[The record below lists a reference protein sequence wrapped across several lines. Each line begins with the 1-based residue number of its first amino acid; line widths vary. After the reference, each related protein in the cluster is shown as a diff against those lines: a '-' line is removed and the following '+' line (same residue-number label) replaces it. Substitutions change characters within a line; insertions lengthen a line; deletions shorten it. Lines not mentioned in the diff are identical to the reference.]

1 MPLSETTVMAASTAD
16 AVLHEAIDYWEPN
29 LAYWWL
35 MVVIGAS
42 ALLLPLLMLQYVPTQ
57 DGPAHL
63 GTAALLL
70 DLDRGTGSTVQ
81 ALYQPA
87 WKFSTN
93 QIYQFAL
100 VTLGHWMP
108 LPVAER
114 ILLMAMV
121 LLVPFGVATAQR
133 MLDGGDRPPWAAIL
147 ALPAVTL
154 PVFDLGFLNFF
165 LGLLAAVVAVAA
177 ALRVLRNSGAAG
189 AAGLAILLCAAF
201 LVHILAAAFACMA
214 IATIC
219 VVHFLKDWSGGFS
232 QPWRAP
238 AVVAVALVP
247 VSVLVLAF
255 IAQPTPTADS
265 YGMTAGGSI
274 IKHIYWGIPFLVA
287 PLNGLVRV
295 MRAMASLTLLEL
307 PFRVPWVLLLLG
319 GMAAATVRVAVASRD
334 RRDPDRP
341 GDMITLGAAAW
352 MFAAVPVLAPLGI
365 ETINFVVE
373 RSSAFA
379 FLLAALWVG
388 TALGRRA
395 AAMLAGIALLLTV
408 GLVGVRLPVQAG
420 LSRQAGDLVTATA
433 QVEPGSTYLMV
444 GLSRRLPDSPL
455 RSSVVLPSLMADPTV
470 HLDNHMILRGAV
482 PLLHYQAGLPY
493 FPLAYRP
500 ENDPRPYLLA
510 NAPNLSAPDSFTEA
524 TGCRLDYVVMWRTA
538 KVPEWL
544 PARFEPADAPH
555 GGYQLFRRRPDSPVP
570 ANPPRGAC
578 R

>member
-1 MPLSETTVMAASTAD
+1 MAGSR
-16 AVLHEAIDYWEPN
+16 N
-29 LAYWWL
+29 L
-35 MVVIGAS
+35 
-42 ALLLPLLMLQYVPTQ
+42 
-57 DGPAHL
+57 
-63 GTAALLL
+63 
-70 DLDRGTGSTVQ
+70 
-81 ALYQPA
+81 
-87 WKFSTN
+87 
-93 QIYQFAL
+93 
-100 VTLGHWMP
+100 
-108 LPVAER
+108 
-114 ILLMAMV
+114 
-121 LLVPFGVATAQR
+121 
-133 MLDGGDRPPWAAIL
+133 
-147 ALPAVTL
+147 
-154 PVFDLGFLNFF
+154 
-165 LGLLAAVVAVAA
+165 
-177 ALRVLRNSGAAG
+177 
-189 AAGLAILLCAAF
+189 
-201 LVHILAAAFACMA
+201 
-214 IATIC
+214 
-219 VVHFLKDWSGGFS
+219 
-232 QPWRAP
+232 WRAP

-274 IKHIYWGIPFLVA
+274 IKHIYWGFVPRRTLQRPGA
-287 PLNGLVRV
+287 GNAGHGQPDPPGTALPSTLGATAAGRHGGSDGPRRGRV
-295 MRAMASLTLLEL
+295 
-307 PFRVPWVLLLLG
+307 
-319 GMAAATVRVAVASRD
+319 RD
-334 RRDPDRP
+334 RRDPYRP

-500 ENDPRPYLLA
+500 ENDPRPTSWQTRRTC
-510 NAPNLSAPDSFTEA
+510 PPPTSFTEA